1 MIAAIEK
8 LEATEIS
15 EIADKYRQQG
25 YQVLVKPRDYEWQK
39 FIQNQEIDLVICTV
53 KESVLAALKPRSPES
68 KSQKTSEE
76 EMMEP
81 LYDYRQHDLYDIQV
95 YMARASEMMEK
106 GNFEIATCS
115 IAVITEAVMRMVAE
129 HHSINFEIQEP
140 PILAQTF
147 LAHGLM
153 NEEDYEVLVTALEI
167 RDRVIFQREKVT
179 VELNLARRAFEALQR
194 LLGQSGQVE
203 E

>member
-8 LEATEIS
+8 LEATEIA

-25 YQVLVKPRDYEWQK
+25 YQVLVRQRNYNWQK
-39 FIQNQEIDLVICTV
+39 FIVNHQIDLIICTV
-53 KESVLAALKPRSPES
+53 KESVIAALKPRSPES
-68 KSQKTSEE
+68 HTQQDLDEE
-76 EMMEP
+76 INAS
-81 LYDYRQHDLYDIQV
+81 LYDYSRKDVEDIQF
-95 YMARASEMMEK
+95 YMKKALEMIEK
-106 GNFEIATCS
+106 GNFELATCS
-115 IAVITEAVMRMVAE
+115 IGSTTESVMRMVAE

-167 RDRVIFQREKVT
+167 RDRVIFSVKKLR
-179 VELNLARRAFEALQR
+179 LNSIWRAALLR
-194 LLGQSGQVE
+194 PCSAF
-203 E
+203 

>member
-8 LEATEIS
+8 LEVTEIA
-15 EIADKYRQQG
+15 EIVDKYRQQG
-25 YQVLVKPRDYEWQK
+25 YQVLVKPRDYQWQK
-39 FIQNQEIDLVICTV
+39 FIQNQEIDLIICTV
-53 KESVLAALKPRSPES
+53 KESVIAALKPRSPES
-68 KSQKTSEE
+68 RIHKTAEE
-76 EMMEP
+76 EMIEP

-106 GNFEIATCS
+106 GNFELATCS
-115 IAVITEAVMRMVAE
+115 IAVITESVMRMVAE
-129 HHSINFEIQEP
+129 HHSIEFEIQEP
-140 PILAQTF
+140 SILAQTF

-153 NEEDYEVLVTALEI
+153 NGEDYEVLVTALEI

-194 LLGQSGQVE
+194 LLSQSGQVE